1 MSYDVSI
8 ELKDNSC
15 TGHESL
21 HVITI
26 LTRCQKVDKF
36 LEMMGYHVYYEQ
48 PEELQPTLNLYVE
61 LEADISKLENIIE
74 TIKMLGV
81 SMEVKYHY
89 GTESR
94 KEVYGA
100 AEQAVHT
107 QGQE

>member
-8 ELKDNSC
+8 ELRGNSS
-15 TGHESL
+15 TGHGTL
-21 HVITI
+21 HVLTI
-26 LTRCQKVDKF
+26 LSRHDKVENLLEVMGYSVYVSRPVNLESSGNFYIEVDK
-36 LEMMGYHVYYEQ
+36 
-48 PEELQPTLNLYVE
+48 
-61 LEADISKLENIIE
+61 DISKLENIIE

-107 QGQE
+107 